1 MENKVVRQSV
11 TKRVMN
17 FLKMALLDI
26 NVEICIASEKCGK
39 LIQTKVWSECLCQP
53 LIALW
58 LMLCF

>member
-39 LIQTKVWSECLCQP
+39 LIQTKVWSEFLCQQ
-53 LIALW
+53 LIAL
-58 LMLCF
+58 